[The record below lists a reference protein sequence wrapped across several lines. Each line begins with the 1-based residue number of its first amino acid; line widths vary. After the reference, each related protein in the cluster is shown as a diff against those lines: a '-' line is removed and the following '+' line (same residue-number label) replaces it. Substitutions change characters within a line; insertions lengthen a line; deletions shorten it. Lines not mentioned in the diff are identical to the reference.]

1 VAEEASIVDFKNALG
16 KLGDLAEK
24 HDDKIDQAAEKVG
37 DLVDDRTDHKYS
49 NHIDRAVQEVQD
61 RT

>member
-1 VAEEASIVDFKNALG
+1 MDFKDALG

-24 HDDKIDQAAEKVG
+24 HDDKIDAAAEKVG
-37 DLVDDRTDHKYS
+37 DVVDERTGNKYS
-49 NHIDRAVQEVQD
+49 DHIDRAVQELQD

>member
-1 VAEEASIVDFKNALG
+1 MDFKNALG